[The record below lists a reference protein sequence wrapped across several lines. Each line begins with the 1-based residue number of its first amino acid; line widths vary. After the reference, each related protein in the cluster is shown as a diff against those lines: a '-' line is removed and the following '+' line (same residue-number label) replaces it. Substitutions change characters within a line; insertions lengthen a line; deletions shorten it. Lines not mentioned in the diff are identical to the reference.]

1 MDFKYLIRTL
11 KRYSCAYSFSGLNK
25 SERTARWTARSPKHT
40 KRCDVVRK
48 FRAFIRAL
56 CFLAAQ
62 PKNGADDKGKR
73 KVIFPY
79 RNRGMQSI
87 ETPNTTL
94 FKQENSPF
102 FESNN
107 LCFEWNPS
115 EYKRGPLISIHTC
128 VHMVSA

>member
-56 CFLAAQ
+56 VFGRHSQ
-62 PKNGADDKGKR
+62 R
-73 KVIFPY
+73 
-79 RNRGMQSI
+79 MEQ
-87 ETPNTTL
+87 TTR
-94 FKQENSPF
+94 EN
-102 FESNN
+102 E
-107 LCFEWNPS
+107 
-115 EYKRGPLISIHTC
+115 K
-128 VHMVSA
+128 